1 MAEPVADL
9 IGLTVIVAGA
19 GGGGIGTGCC
29 QRALTA
35 GAEVVAV
42 ERSPEELDKLDRL
55 ARPVTKVEA
64 DLTDPEAPATVVQA
78 ALDAHGRIDG
88 IINVAGGTSIDD
100 FAPLVDIDRQG
111 WDRVMANN
119 LRYVAFLNRE
129 VARAM
134 VDAGTG
140 GAMVNISSVSA
151 LASQPF
157 LAAYGAAKAGLNSL
171 TRTMAVEWGS
181 HGIRVNAIAP
191 GTITTPR
198 AGDQE
203 SPDATKRAI
212 PLGRR
217 GRPGE
222 IAAAAVFLLSPQ
234 ASYITGQVLAVDG
247 GMSVKLAMLGDD
259 NAPVFV
265 TDPEVKAR
273 MMGSDFSGSLTG
285 QRQAPAVHRM
295 GWRGQGR
302 AGVGGGSNSGGGARR
317 PRRAGDPDD
326 AAQLQAQLRGRE
338 LGVPRGQ
345 GGRRRLSRR
354 SARRHLRRQPGSGG
368 EGDS

>member
-1 MAEPVADL
+1 MVAPVADL
-9 IGLTVIVAGA
+9 TGMTVIVAGA
-19 GGGGIGTGCC
+19 GGGGIGTCSC
-29 QRALTA
+29 EAALTA

-42 ERSPEELDKLDRL
+42 ERSPEELDKLDL
-55 ARPVTKVEA
+55 LPRPVVKVQA
-64 DLTDPEAPATVVQA
+64 DLTAPDAPAAVVEA
-78 ALDAHGRIDG
+78 ALDARGHIDG
-88 IINVAGGTSIDD
+88 LINVAGGTGIDD
-100 FAPLVDIDRQG
+100 FGPLVDIDREG

-119 LRYVAFLNRE
+119 LRYVAFLNRA

-134 VDAGTG
+134 IDADTG
-140 GAMVNISSVSA
+140 GAMVNISSVSS

-171 TRTMAVEWGS
+171 TRTMAVEWGG
-181 HGIRVNAIAP
+181 HGVRVNAVAP

-203 SPDATKRAI
+203 SPEAAKRAI

-217 GRPGE
+217 GYPAE

-265 TDPEVKAR
+265 TDPEVRAQ
-273 MMGSDFSGSLTG
+273 MMGSD
-285 QRQAPAVHRM
+285 P
-295 GWRGQGR
+295 
-302 AGVGGGSNSGGGARR
+302 
-317 PRRAGDPDD
+317 P
-326 AAQLQAQLRGRE
+326 
-338 LGVPRGQ
+338 
-345 GGRRRLSRR
+345 
-354 SARRHLRRQPGSGG
+354 
-368 EGDS
+368 

>member
-1 MAEPVADL
+1 MADPVADL
-9 IGLTVIVAGA
+9 AGAIVIVAGA
-19 GGGGIGTGCC
+19 GGGGIGTCSC
-29 QRALTA
+29 QAALAA

-42 ERSPEELDKLDRL
+42 ERSPEELDKLDL
-55 ARPVTKVEA
+55 LSRPVVKVQA
-64 DLTDPEAPATVVQA
+64 DLTDPEAPSGVVQA
-78 ALDAHGRIDG
+78 ALNAHDRIDG
-88 IINVAGGTSIDD
+88 LINVAGGTGIDD
-100 FAPLVDIDRQG
+100 FGPLVDIDHRG

-119 LRYVAFLNRE
+119 LRYVAFLNRA

-134 VDAGTG
+134 IDAGTG
-140 GAMVNISSVSA
+140 GAMVNVSSVSS

-171 TRTMAVEWGS
+171 TRTMAVEWGG

-198 AGDQE
+198 AGDHE
-203 SPDATKRAI
+203 SPEAAKRAI

-217 GRPGE
+217 GQPGE

-265 TDPEVKAR
+265 ADPEVRAR
-273 MMGSDFSGSLTG
+273 MMGSES
-285 QRQAPAVHRM
+285 P
-295 GWRGQGR
+295 
-302 AGVGGGSNSGGGARR
+302 
-317 PRRAGDPDD
+317 
-326 AAQLQAQLRGRE
+326 
-338 LGVPRGQ
+338 
-345 GGRRRLSRR
+345 
-354 SARRHLRRQPGSGG
+354 
-368 EGDS
+368 